1 MQREKLLFLIEI
13 CQVSVHEPREAVV
26 YESYIKLDL
35 LSPFFL
41 FIISFGYLL
50 CLLHQIHKWR
60 DNLIEALLILDV
72 IIFAILC
79 EYKFNHVLVKLLLPP
94 CPLGV
99 GPHHSLIFHV
109 THSQLDLLVVLD
121 IVGVA
126 TARVLTPED

>member
-1 MQREKLLFLIEI
+1 MQREKLLFFIEI
-13 CQVSVHEPREAVV
+13 SQVSMHKPREAVV
-26 YESYIKLDL
+26 HESYIKRHL

-41 FIISFGYLL
+41 FITFGHLL
-50 CLLHQIHKWR
+50 CFLHQIHKWR

-79 EYKFNHVLVKLLLPP
+79 EYKFNHVFVKLLLSP
-94 CPLGV
+94 CPFCI

-126 TARVLTPED
+126 ASRVFTPED